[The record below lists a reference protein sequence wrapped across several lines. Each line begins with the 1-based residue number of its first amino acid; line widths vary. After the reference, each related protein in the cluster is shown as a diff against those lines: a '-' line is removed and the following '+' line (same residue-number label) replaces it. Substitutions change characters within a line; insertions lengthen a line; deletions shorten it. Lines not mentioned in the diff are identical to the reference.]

1 MLGRLVGQY
10 TPRPGRRFG
19 GEPPRYINRNGGPA
33 ESTAFGC
40 VGKVNAGSAA
50 FVNGTLAHS
59 PIRDDM
65 HLPSVAHLGSMVV
78 TAALALAEREDWSGE
93 QLLRA
98 IVGGYEMG
106 AALGTAIHSSGKVN
120 THLRSSGL
128 IGAFAAVSAA
138 VCGSPP
144 EEDTVVSAFC
154 IAVNQACGFNQWAWS
169 GGSEL
174 PLQNGMAARAGVFA
188 YDLALTGV
196 RASETIL
203 EGQAGF
209 FEAVGVGL
217 DGADAFRRWL
227 QRPMLG
233 SGILEVKFKPM
244 GCCNFTQTST
254 AMALK
259 LAKGSSIVADD
270 IKQIVVTT
278 TSPAIRYPGC
288 DNSGVMKTVVHGK
301 LSIQYG
307 VCAALVLRQLDE
319 TAWYPAGQ
327 ADITGL
333 MTKCQLVALPKFD
346 EAFR

>member
-1 MLGRLVGQY
+1 
-10 TPRPGRRFG
+10 
-19 GEPPRYINRNGGPA
+19 
-33 ESTAFGC
+33 
-40 VGKVNAGSAA
+40 
-50 FVNGTLAHS
+50 
-59 PIRDDM
+59 
-65 HLPSVAHLGSMVV
+65 
-78 TAALALAEREDWSGE
+78 
-93 QLLRA
+93 
-98 IVGGYEMG
+98 
-106 AALGTAIHSSGKVN
+106 
-120 THLRSSGL
+120 
-128 IGAFAAVSAA
+128 
-138 VCGSPP
+138 
-144 EEDTVVSAFC
+144 
-154 IAVNQACGFNQWAWS
+154 VNQACGFNQWAWS

-196 RASETIL
+196 RASEAIL
-203 EGQAGF
+203 EGRAGF
-209 FEAVGVGL
+209 FEAVGVGS

-227 QRPMLG
+227 QRPTLG

-319 TAWYPAGQ
+319 TAWYPAGK

-333 MTKCQLVALPKFD
+333 MTKCQLVASPKFD
-346 EAFR
+346 EAFRQGLQPAKVEVTLHDGSMFAEEADDVPWLNDDEVVARFTNDLKSFGDEHRVRRLLQQCQDLANVQHCCGLLVL